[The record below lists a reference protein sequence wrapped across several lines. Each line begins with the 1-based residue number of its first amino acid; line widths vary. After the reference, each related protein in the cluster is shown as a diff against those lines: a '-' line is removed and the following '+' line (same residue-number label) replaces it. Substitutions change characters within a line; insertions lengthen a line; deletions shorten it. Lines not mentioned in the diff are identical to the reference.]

1 MELLQLK
8 YFCDAAKNEK
18 FSQTAK
24 NFLVPV
30 SNISQ
35 SIKRLEKEL
44 EVELFDHKGN
54 RVTLN
59 NDGRRFYEYV
69 SKSLELLENAKKCIS
84 DSDDDFCGD
93 IRLVCANTSKIVSI
107 AIEKFLQK
115 YPNVNFIITQD
126 YDANYDFDILISD
139 IFPKEHGKK
148 ILLFEE
154 DIYVVMNKN
163 HRLAN
168 ADSVTVGELEN
179 ERFITSTSS
188 PSMKNIIVR
197 GCEEAGFYPNFAIQT
212 HATAY
217 LRRYI
222 AIGLGISFAPTSWTK
237 NFAED
242 FAFKKLDG
250 LTRKNYAFVPKSN
263 RTRRSVEAFLETL
276 KTEVDSI
283 VKLYEN

>member
-1 MELLQLK
+1 MELLQLR

-44 EVELFDHKGN
+44 GVELFDHKGN

-69 SKSLELLENAKKCIS
+69 SKSLKLLENAKKCIS
-84 DSDDDFCGD
+84 DADDDFDSD
-93 IRLVCANTSKIVSI
+93 IRLVCENTSKMVSA
-107 AIEKFLQK
+107 AIERFLEK

-126 YDANYDFDILISD
+126 YDENYDFDVLISD

-154 DIYVVMNKN
+154 DIYVIMNKKHKLTN
-163 HRLAN
+163 KN
-168 ADSVTVGELEN
+168 TVTVGDLEN
-179 ERFITSTSS
+179 ERFITSSSS
-188 PSMKNIIVR
+188 PSMKNIIVKA
-197 GCEEAGFYPNFAIQT
+197 CEEAGFSPNFAIQT
-212 HATAY
+212 HATTY

-222 AIGLGISFAPTSWTK
+222 DIGLGISFAPTSWTK
-237 NFAED
+237 NFSNN
-242 FAFKKLDG
+242 FSFKKLEG

-263 RTRRSVEAFLETL
+263 RKRRLVEAFLETL

-283 VKLYEN
+283 VKLYED